1 MKEKG
6 WQPSTRLLVPLSDLK
21 TVHLPSYFWGPD
33 PSTVSSYQ
41 LQVAGGNQPSIPH
54 SLRTD
59 STILHTL
66 EAPSVF
72 SYLDLIMIKI
82 SLWWIFCGMKGREK
96 GTPGQK
102 GLSLLKHKGFPA
114 LFPLIFNRF

>member
-6 WQPSTRLLVPLSDLK
+6 WQPRVRLLVPVSDLK

-82 SLWWIFCGMKGREK
+82 SL
-96 GTPGQK
+96 
-102 GLSLLKHKGFPA
+102 
-114 LFPLIFNRF
+114 